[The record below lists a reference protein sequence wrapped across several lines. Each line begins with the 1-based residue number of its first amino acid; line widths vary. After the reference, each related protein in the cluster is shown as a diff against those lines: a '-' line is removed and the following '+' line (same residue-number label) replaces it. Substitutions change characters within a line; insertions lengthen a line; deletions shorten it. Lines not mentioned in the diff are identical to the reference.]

1 MSPPASTAPAQV
13 TVTDEDTQSQV
24 ELDFNTPTPP
34 HSEAELLAVKTGSF
48 EADTEDEEEEDF
60 FVDDP
65 PPVETKPP
73 VVVSPKPPRVSSPIG
88 GRTFAKQPSK
98 DISRDQ
104 NTVNRHQHSER
115 LVKSASVH
123 AEARE
128 EASVEAPAP
137 GPRFPVV
144 RQPLPSITRASGRA
158 GLKSSPVTGRRKPPR
173 WVDSLD

>member
-1 MSPPASTAPAQV
+1 M
-13 TVTDEDTQSQV
+13 TDEDTQSQV

-48 EADTEDEEEEDF
+48 EADTEDDEEDDF

-73 VVVSPKPPRVSSPIG
+73 AVVSPKPPRGSSPIG

-98 DISRDQ
+98 EVQRDQ
-104 NTVNRHQHSER
+104 NKVNRHQHSER
-115 LVKSASVH
+115 LVKSASAASVH

-128 EASVEAPAP
+128 EAAVEAPVP

-144 RQPLPSITRASGRA
+144 RQPLPSIPRASGRA

-173 WVDSLD
+173 